1 MPSTKYPNSGIYGG
15 WNRGES
21 GWGYEMNKNLLLTD
35 ALLHA
40 VVKSKIK
47 SIPATVK
54 LGDLYLVDTT
64 DLSTALS
71 NKKNHLI
78 LFRSSDKTEYI
89 DIPPLTGYKI
99 YLLSDSKS
107 YIYRDGAW
115 IAAIATSLTDSDEEK
130 AASAKLTSEL
140 NKKIGDTNVD
150 LSNLEE
156 NFNNFKTDTNKK
168 ITDTNKRIDELE
180 DDLIDVNNRIGT
192 VLPIGCIMAF
202 SGTFGGTDNRYPIPL
217 GSTTPDTNWCLC
229 DGTTTNGKTVPDL
242 RGRMIL
248 GASTSHAAG
257 TKGGSE
263 THTHSISGTVGSG
276 GSHSH
281 TLSGSVSAMTLTTSQ
296 MPSHIHKGKTAAT
309 DQGAGYFTA
318 GSDLEDVSGIATAS
332 TGGSSSHSHSDTFSV
347 GSGGSHTHSL
357 SNVSTTN
364 ANNLPPYYTLSYI
377 IRIA

>member
-47 SIPATVK
+47 SIPVTVK

-64 DLSTALS
+64 GLSTALS

-115 IAAIATSLTDSDEEK
+115 IAALATSLTDSDEEK

-140 NKKIGDTNVD
+140 NNKVINLDNRLTNLDRELDSKYDELIDKINEKTEVGNETTEINND
-150 LSNLEE
+150 
-156 NFNNFKTDTNKK
+156 FNNLSKTGKFLVHTVKGTTKNAP
-168 ITDTNKRIDELE
+168 
-180 DDLIDVNNRIGT
+180 IDVTGDWW
-192 VLPIGCIMAF
+192 VDVSVYG
-202 SGTFGGTDNRYPIPL
+202 SGTSKKVLQEAVLHGT
-217 GSTTPDTNWCLC
+217 
-229 DGTTTNGKTVPDL
+229 
-242 RGRMIL
+242 
-248 GASTSHAAG
+248 
-257 TKGGSE
+257 
-263 THTHSISGTVGSG
+263 
-276 GSHSH
+276 
-281 TLSGSVSAMTLTTSQ
+281 
-296 MPSHIHKGKTAAT
+296 
-309 DQGAGYFTA
+309 
-318 GSDLEDVSGIATAS
+318 
-332 TGGSSSHSHSDTFSV
+332 SSSSANAGPANRLVRCCT
-347 GSGGSHTHSL
+347 
-357 SNVSTTN
+357 NTTWS
-364 ANNLPPYYTLSYI
+364 PWQYSYSQF
-377 IRIA
+377 AG

>member
-1 MPSTKYPNSGIYGG
+1 MPSTKYPNSGIFGG

-64 DLSTALS
+64 ELSTALS

-115 IAAIATSLTDSDEEK
+115 IAALATSLTDSDEEK

-140 NKKIGDTNVD
+140 NNKVINLDNRLTNLDRELDSKYDELIDKINEKTEVGNETTEINND
-150 LSNLEE
+150 
-156 NFNNFKTDTNKK
+156 FNNLSKTGKFLVHTVKGTTKNAP
-168 ITDTNKRIDELE
+168 
-180 DDLIDVNNRIGT
+180 IDVTGDWW
-192 VLPIGCIMAF
+192 VDVSVYG
-202 SGTFGGTDNRYPIPL
+202 SGTSKKVLQEAVLHGT
-217 GSTTPDTNWCLC
+217 
-229 DGTTTNGKTVPDL
+229 
-242 RGRMIL
+242 
-248 GASTSHAAG
+248 
-257 TKGGSE
+257 
-263 THTHSISGTVGSG
+263 
-276 GSHSH
+276 
-281 TLSGSVSAMTLTTSQ
+281 
-296 MPSHIHKGKTAAT
+296 
-309 DQGAGYFTA
+309 
-318 GSDLEDVSGIATAS
+318 
-332 TGGSSSHSHSDTFSV
+332 SSSSANAGPANRLVRCCT
-347 GSGGSHTHSL
+347 
-357 SNVSTTN
+357 NTTWS
-364 ANNLPPYYTLSYI
+364 PWQYSYSQF
-377 IRIA
+377 AG

>member
-1 MPSTKYPNSGIYGG
+1 MPSTKYPNSGIFGG

-64 DLSTALS
+64 GLSTALS

-130 AASAKLTSEL
+130 AASAKLTHEL
-140 NKKIGDTNVD
+140 NNKVTNLDKELDSKYNELIDKIN
-150 LSNLEE
+150 EE
-156 NFNNFKTDTNKK
+156 TEVGNGTTEINNDFNNLLKTGKFLVHTVKGTTKNAP
-168 ITDTNKRIDELE
+168 
-180 DDLIDVNNRIGT
+180 IDVTGDWW
-192 VLPIGCIMAF
+192 VDVSVYG
-202 SGTFGGTDNRYPIPL
+202 SGTSKKVLQEAVLHGT
-217 GSTTPDTNWCLC
+217 
-229 DGTTTNGKTVPDL
+229 
-242 RGRMIL
+242 
-248 GASTSHAAG
+248 
-257 TKGGSE
+257 
-263 THTHSISGTVGSG
+263 
-276 GSHSH
+276 
-281 TLSGSVSAMTLTTSQ
+281 
-296 MPSHIHKGKTAAT
+296 
-309 DQGAGYFTA
+309 
-318 GSDLEDVSGIATAS
+318 
-332 TGGSSSHSHSDTFSV
+332 SSSSATSGPANRLVRCCSNTTW
-347 GSGGSHTHSL
+347 GSWQ
-357 SNVSTTN
+357 
-364 ANNLPPYYTLSYI
+364 YSYSQF
-377 IRIA
+377 AG

>member
-64 DLSTALS
+64 ELSTALS

-115 IAAIATSLTDSDEEK
+115 IAALATSLTDSDEEK

-140 NKKIGDTNVD
+140 NNKVINLDNRLTNLDRELDSKYDELIDKINEKTEVGNETTEINND
-150 LSNLEE
+150 
-156 NFNNFKTDTNKK
+156 FNNLSKTGKFLVHTVKGTTKNAP
-168 ITDTNKRIDELE
+168 
-180 DDLIDVNNRIGT
+180 IDVTGDWW
-192 VLPIGCIMAF
+192 VDVSVYG
-202 SGTFGGTDNRYPIPL
+202 SGTSKMVLQEAVLHGT
-217 GSTTPDTNWCLC
+217 
-229 DGTTTNGKTVPDL
+229 
-242 RGRMIL
+242 
-248 GASTSHAAG
+248 
-257 TKGGSE
+257 
-263 THTHSISGTVGSG
+263 
-276 GSHSH
+276 
-281 TLSGSVSAMTLTTSQ
+281 
-296 MPSHIHKGKTAAT
+296 
-309 DQGAGYFTA
+309 
-318 GSDLEDVSGIATAS
+318 
-332 TGGSSSHSHSDTFSV
+332 SSSSAT
-347 GSGGSHTHSL
+347 SGPANRLVRCCT
-357 SNVSTTN
+357 NTTWS
-364 ANNLPPYYTLSYI
+364 PWQYSYSQF
-377 IRIA
+377 AG